1 MRHIVYYERVRGHRA
16 DQLSCFTAK
25 IYLVSVI
32 QTGRSG
38 RICFFNVLVVKFEC
52 KYGNL
57 CGSVVVVRYYIIV
70 NDLEIIDKMY
80 GV

>member
-1 MRHIVYYERVRGHRA
+1 MRHIVYYERVRGYRA
-16 DQLSCFTAK
+16 DVSCCTAK
-25 IYLVSVI
+25 MYLVSVI

-80 GV
+80 CV

>member
-1 MRHIVYYERVRGHRA
+1 MRHIVYYERVRGYRA
-16 DQLSCFTAK
+16 DVSCCTAK
-25 IYLVSVI
+25 MYLVSVI

-57 CGSVVVVRYYIIV
+57 CGSVVVVRHYIIA
-70 NDLEIIDKMY
+70 NDLEIIDKMCC
-80 GV
+80 V